1 MLSQQI
7 KNELPADLIMT
18 IMQYAC
24 YKTHDTAKMIKQ
36 AVEDEH
42 ELKHGVE
49 DDWNCFGIL
58 GCVGYRMSELYE
70 RRYEDEE
77 EAMNYI
83 EVDSAGIVTDI
94 NSHAELMEQEV
105 SVVGWFQQV
114 TYMYADCSDEYRDN
128 LIIYCKMIDEVEHHS
143 DEVRVRL
150 GVTYRSWSKASAR
163 GRAWGLYKIISDCP
177 TSVY

>member
-24 YKTHDTAKMIKQ
+24 YKTHPTAKMIKE
-36 AVEDEH
+36 ASPFCTVWTVRWTEDTGRAWWYVRE
-42 ELKHGVE
+42 GVE
-49 DDWNCFGIL
+49 Y
-58 GCVGYRMSELYE
+58 VE
-70 RRYEDEE
+70 RDC
-77 EAMNYI
+77 ADMFK
-83 EVDSAGIVTDI
+83 EVDI
-94 NSHAELMEQEV
+94 HAELIDGEV
-105 SVVGWFQQV
+105 EVVDWFQQV
-114 TYMYADCSDEYRDN
+114 TDRYADCSDEYRDN